1 MSFCINRIAIFNN
14 LLALIRGQTTGQ
26 KKRARNFLIFKYF
39 LINLLL
45 KKQIISCKLHFQNSS
60 SYWNKKIMKDSLFKK
75 NPGAFLFRIL
85 LKMCVQSLR
94 SIVQAI
100 LAPELVKCSPLR
112 HLSPAKFLQPT
123 KIQNQIPFKHISN
136 QITICQISFEIYT
149 WSCQTNH

>member
-1 MSFCINRIAIFNN
+1 MAKPRDK
-14 LLALIRGQTTGQ
+14 

-39 LINLLL
+39 LNNLLL
-45 KKQIISCKLHFQNSS
+45 TKQIISCKLHFQNSP
-60 SYWNKKIMKDSLFKK
+60 SYWNKKKK
-75 NPGAFLFRIL
+75 NEKVTVKKNNPDAFLFRIL
-85 LKMCVQSLR
+85 LKMCVQILR

-112 HLSPAKFLQPT
+112 HLSPEKFLQPT

-136 QITICQISFEIYT
+136 QITICQISFEIYA